1 MAELPETPLPRRALR
16 KGTRSCAE
24 CKRRKTRCFYDRPTD
39 ASCVACQR
47 RGMPCFGQQFVD
59 VPLMEMGGEQ
69 TIVERLKRAE
79 IILDTITKDISP
91 TARNGNG
98 VGNGQRNGEGRKSG
112 SRSPLYKEAGMMQDG
127 LQRSEGSSDD
137 GSALGNHSDA
147 SGHIQCL
154 PKLQV
159 TEHGFAQ
166 FEYSDINNALHAG
179 LPSQDDAS
187 LLIGT
192 GMAIV
197 FVQGIVNHY
206 GDNLQST
213 TTLAT
218 LPPVSAHPVLLARK
232 LFQLA
237 LCIQRLDPS
246 LNGGVLKL
254 GKSLPDA
261 MWSYFN
267 LASNMVTCHEELLDS
282 IEGVECLL
290 YQSVYLI
297 NSGNL
302 RRALVSLRRASTV
315 AQFMGLHRGV
325 PYERLKRYDRTTNV
339 SGAVAW
345 ARITYLEKFLSL
357 LLGMP
362 SATPRAMATSSSMA
376 TQGSSADWFERKQ
389 TEILERMVDRSQQRH
404 YDDLAM
410 TTAIDRELN
419 QLASDMPAKWWAPM
433 DLSQSTTSKDVL
445 VRIISAQLQIVHY
458 NLLTVLHL
466 PYLLRDASNDRY
478 VYSKTTCIYASRE
491 VLNRWIA
498 FRSTVK
504 VVLCC
509 RPVDFCAFTAALAL
523 LLAYLD
529 SHSHKQDCAMMLTHQ
544 RLGDRALIESAL
556 ETMNEL
562 NALNNDELSKETA
575 ALTRRL
581 LDLEAEC
588 AKGGQT
594 YSSSSVDGYDDTND
608 ENVHHMQIPYFGTIK
623 LESPSASILSSPPP
637 LIQYQPSSYGSYVQE
652 VSPNDQAQIPF
663 GHSPFPPSQMDSYQS
678 SYCHYDTEMP
688 HLMASANDWA
698 FQGVDSTFFNALF
711 AGNPPSQVT
720 DDEVWGGYMLSV

>member
-1 MAELPETPLPRRALR
+1 MTELLSETPLPRRVLR

-24 CKRRKTRCFYDRPTD
+24 CKRRKTRCFYDRPSD
-39 ASCVACQR
+39 ATCVACQR

-59 VPLMEMGGEQ
+59 VPLMDMGGEQ

-91 TARNGNG
+91 TARNGSR
-98 VGNGQRNGEGRKSG
+98 QRGGDNSG
-112 SRSPLYKEAGMMQDG
+112 SRSPLLKETGCAVGQDGMMT
-127 LQRSEGSSDD
+127 RSDGSSED
-137 GSALGNHSDA
+137 GSASGNCSDDA
-147 SGHIQCL
+147 GNVRFLLKPQLREPDYFHL
-154 PKLQV
+154 
-159 TEHGFAQ
+159 EHP
-166 FEYSDINNALHAG
+166 EISNALHTG
-179 LPSQDDAS
+179 LPSQEDAS
-187 LLIGT
+187 LIIGT

-206 GDNLQST
+206 GDNLQPT
-213 TTLAT
+213 TMLAT
-218 LPPVSAHPVLLARK
+218 LPSVSTHPVLLARK
-232 LFQLA
+232 LLQLA

-325 PYERLKRYDRTTNV
+325 PHERLKRYDRATNV
-339 SGAVAW
+339 SGSVAW

-362 SATPRAMATSSSMA
+362 TATPQVMAASSTMPA
-376 TQGSSADWFERKQ
+376 QGSSADWFEKKQ
-389 TEILERMVDRSQQRH
+389 TDILERMVERSQQRH
-404 YDDLAM
+404 YDDL
-410 TTAIDRELN
+410 TTTTEIDRELN

-458 NLLTVLHL
+458 NLLVVLHL
-466 PYLLRDASNDRY
+466 PYLLRDSSDERY
-478 VYSKTTCIYASRE
+478 VYSKATCIYASRE
-491 VLNRWIA
+491 ALSRWIA

-523 LLAYLD
+523 LIAYLD
-529 SHSHKQDCAMMLTHQ
+529 GHSHKQESAMLLTHQ

-562 NALNNDELSKETA
+562 NALNNDELSRETA
-575 ALTRRL
+575 DLTRKL

-588 AKGGQT
+588 ARGGQT
-594 YSSSSVDGYDDTND
+594 YSSSSVDGYDDTRD
-608 ENVHHMQIPYFGTIK
+608 EHTHHLEIPYFGTVK
-623 LESPSASILSSPPP
+623 LESPSASVSTSPPP
-637 LIQYQPSSYGSYVQE
+637 PIQYQPSSYGSVLQQI
-652 VSPNDQAQIPF
+652 SPNDQVQIPL
-663 GHSPFPPSQMDSYQS
+663 GHSPFPPSQPDSYQG
-678 SYCHYDTEMP
+678 SYCQFDTDMP
-688 HLMASANDWA
+688 DLMASANDWA

-711 AGNPPSQVT
+711 AGNQPSQAT